1 MNRVSGVVAGLI
13 LLFLLAA
20 CGGGGDAP
28 PPPPGPPPTGNIS
41 TSTVLAVASR
51 AVDIA
56 LQSGGFGTITDIV
69 GLTVADSGSAGVSKP
84 AFGQPG
90 LVSTFAP
97 ETTGCAVSGFE
108 TRDGQFESPI
118 TVSAGDYIDYEWDNC
133 DNGQGEIIDGIIRMT
148 FTEFE
153 GNLLAGRILLVV
165 SLTAE
170 NFVVDRNGD
179 VSETNGDLTLIID
192 SRNQPETVITTE
204 GNSLVIDRGESTES
218 LSDFFNKITED
229 TSMFPSHFETE
240 VTGTAS
246 STLFSGTVN
255 YDTPIPFEATGNE
268 YPYTGEMRI
277 VGTANA
283 SIRLIALDPDNVRIE
298 ADYNGDGALDAT
310 IDTTWQALVDG

>member
-1 MNRVSGVVAGLI
+1 MLVLAG
-13 LLFLLAA
+13 
-20 CGGGGDAP
+20 CGGGGGGT

-84 AFGQPG
+84 SFGKPG
-90 LVSTFAP
+90 LVSTYAP
-97 ETTGCAVSGFE
+97 ETTGCDVSGFE

-118 TVSAGDYIDYEWDNC
+118 TVNAGDFIDYEWDNC
-133 DNGQGEIIDGIIRMT
+133 DNGQGEIIDGVIRMT

-170 NFVVDRNGD
+170 DFVVNSNGD
-179 VSETNGDLTLIID
+179 VSVTNGDLTLIID

-204 GNSLVIDRGESTES
+204 GNSLVIDRGTSTES
-218 LSDFFNKITED
+218 LTDFFNEITED
-229 TSMFPSHFETE
+229 TSMFPSHYTTV

-246 STLFSGTVN
+246 STLYAGTVN
-255 YDTPIPFEATGNE
+255 YDTPVPLEANGDE
-268 YPYTGEMRI
+268 YPYRGEMRI
-277 VGTANA
+277 VGTRNA
-283 SIRLIALDPDNVRIE
+283 SIRLIALNAISIRIE
-298 ADYNGDGALDAT
+298 ADYDGDGAIDAT
-310 IDTTWQALVDG
+310 IDTTWDALVTG